1 MAAAGLEVREAGRA
15 LRVQTEAPH
24 LVSMGS
30 GRLSTA
36 VTLHPLPEGK
46 LTLGS
51 SRDADI
57 PVVGTGVESI
67 HCAIENN
74 NGVVTLH
81 PIKGSTAVDGVPINS
96 PVKLTQGCMLSIGR
110 SNYMRFNHP
119 AEAKQLRSALPHT
132 RISMAPISFSLPDNQ
147 YQENYH
153 LERKPPVAP
162 RKSPRNSCS
171 DDEIGFLGKL
181 TKFEMLAKQN
191 RNNCVSPKVFPAGAV
206 TTNVPA
212 DQILG
217 HSRSSS
223 LISLKNSNNNSP
235 LQNLTNLDRSRS
247 NTPSFNPSSP
257 GRFLNASPPGHCFA
271 ASSPNHCADE
281 NRQRPDTRTP
291 SRCNTPNLQY
301 QNCSTPHHNQIQ
313 MYTSAESYL
322 KSYKPYY
329 RENNNENAQTPQSV
343 MVSRNNVNQ
352 GDPMSR
358 SMTCQRS
365 NDLDELNG
373 RDYDMSQSLIVTK
386 TTTTEYHQ
394 MEKYGS
400 NPSICSNPG
409 SGGYLPG
416 SLRNAAGAQ
425 GFGSNP
431 NIKRIQP
438 PSPAFNRN
446 PKYNEPK
453 RAFGRV
459 KSPTPSAGS
468 GCSLEELHERQ
479 IDAENKRREA
489 EIRRKLAQEERLREQ
504 EVERQEKMRLE
515 EILAMCAEYERQ
527 STVEKPRQPNR
538 IKTNGSLPRDKRLGY
553 SSPFDSPKSPSK
565 TQPHFSFDAAK
576 QSNSA
581 SYENV
586 CVQNSKVIFQ
596 NGSAPGNRRNQSS
609 QAESQ
614 TMALVQDHTQSIAP
628 NNNQST
634 KWPNV
639 LGNGDHSFSSSIS
652 QARGPS
658 YENTMVDASS
668 LNNNNSNYA
677 QTNDTTM
684 ETSTYGTIQLNGA
697 RINGQQNNARNYD
710 NSASMAGNVSLY
722 ENVVITTAQNNN
734 QNHSMPKK
742 NSQLSNSCE
751 MIENK
756 LAISNDDLLEA
767 IEQLSMLSKSKEICV
782 IPKKINSEKDNAK
795 SNEAKADKERKELE
809 EEDRKK
815 YVEFL
820 QNEKLHIL
828 GNMDAL
834 KRSVADIEI
843 QEEEISREL
852 ELEKALLSAEY
863 ESESLKLSQ
872 DEGEKIKV
880 QMRINELERKMAE
893 DNTTQANLQADAKQR
908 VQRAQHACGRLEEEL
923 ANCMDDAGQ
932 QDISEKLATQQDLL
946 ESERKAFE
954 DLEFHHLEEEAS
966 KLATRE
972 ELQRY
977 LTEMTTKIETRKARL
992 SHLESQRSEA
1002 KSTATKDARSL
1013 ERQKLTHLK
1022 RLEEGRNRVR
1032 AINDE
1037 LTKLAQNSCE
1047 NSEEKR
1053 SPSREDFDRI
1063 SRVTTDS
1070 PIVNNQ
1076 GSLGRKTIESLK
1088 EIERNRQLHLAKQ
1101 GSQVISEERRRVEE
1115 LKRRVQDEV
1124 RSQWEERKMN
1134 CTSFNSVESGEESS
1148 SYSTGP
1154 TESGSGSS
1162 DGAEGGNSE
1171 KLSPSK
1177 LSELTSPSPGPSNNS
1192 YSLLQN
1198 DNMRDDR
1205 RTSMEGER
1213 LSNNSGGI
1221 IDGNGSRPLSQTSSE
1236 MDTLGPLQ
1244 PVKHREKAK
1253 LQRPLTRY
1261 LPIKSESLD
1270 LRHHIETAG
1279 HQLPL
1284 IHDVTVDTTSCSG
1297 YLSKMSKKF
1306 HHWNKRWFVFDRKRK
1321 TLSYYS
1327 DSSSRKARGV
1337 IYFQSIEEVYVD
1349 HMNTVRSPQPS
1360 LTFIIKTSSRLYHLM
1375 APSPEAMRVW
1385 VDVVFT
1391 GAEGYHEF
1399 DHGI

>member
-46 LTLGS
+46 ITLGS

-57 PVVGTGVESI
+57 SVVGTNVESI

-81 PIKGSTAVDGVPINS
+81 PINGSTAVDGVPINS
-96 PVKLTQGCMLSIGR
+96 PVRLAQGCMLSIGR

-119 AEAKQLRSALPHT
+119 AEAKQLRSVLPHS
-132 RISMAPISFSLPDNQ
+132 RISMAPISFLLPENQ
-147 YQENYH
+147 LQENYH

-181 TKFEMLAKQN
+181 TKFEMLSKQN

-223 LISLKNSNNNSP
+223 LISLKNGNNNSP
-235 LQNLTNLDRSRS
+235 LQNLTNFDRSRS
-247 NTPSFNPSSP
+247 NTPSINTSSPSHYLNTSSP
-257 GRFLNASPPGHCFA
+257 GNCFASP
-271 ASSPNHCADE
+271 SSNHCSDE
-281 NRQRPDTRTP
+281 NRQRETRTP
-291 SRCNTPNLQY
+291 SRSNTPNLQY
-301 QNCSTPHHNQIQ
+301 QSTPTNHNQIQ
-313 MYTSAESYL
+313 MYSSAESYL

-329 RENNNENAQTPQSV
+329 RENNTENGTSPQNPILKNTAS
-343 MVSRNNVNQ
+343 Q
-352 GDPMSR
+352 GDLMSR
-358 SMTCQRS
+358 SLTCQRS
-365 NDLDELNG
+365 ADLDELNA
-373 RDYDMSQSLIVTK
+373 REYDMSQSLIVTK
-386 TTTTEYHQ
+386 TTTTEYLQ
-394 MEKYGS
+394 LDKFGS
-400 NPSICSNPG
+400 NPSICNNANNG
-409 SGGYLPG
+409 NFYTG
-416 SLRNAAGAQ
+416 SLRSVSGAQ
-425 GFGSNP
+425 NFGSNP

-446 PKYNEPK
+446 PKYNDPK
-453 RAFGRV
+453 RNFGRV
-459 KSPTPSAGS
+459 KSPTPSTES
-468 GCSLEELHERQ
+468 GCSLEELRERQ

-489 EIRRKLAQEERLREQ
+489 ENRRKQAKEERLREQ

-527 STVEKPRQPNR
+527 SAAEKPRQPNR

-553 SSPFDSPKSPSK
+553 NSPFESPKSPSK
-565 TQPHFSFDAAK
+565 TQSHFSFDTNK
-576 QSNSA
+576 QTHST

-596 NGSAPGNRRNQSS
+596 NGNSPSNCRNPINQLENQTTNVQNHHPQS
-609 QAESQ
+609 
-614 TMALVQDHTQSIAP
+614 TMP
-628 NNNQST
+628 NNNQTT

-639 LGNGDHSFSSSIS
+639 LGNGDYSFSGSIAQVRS
-652 QARGPS
+652 PG
-658 YENTMVDASS
+658 YDNTTIDHSV
-668 LNNNNSNYA
+668 LNNNNNGYGQA
-677 QTNDTTM
+677 GDGAK
-684 ETSTYGTIQLNGA
+684 ETSAYGTIQLNGTK
-697 RINGQQNNARNYD
+697 IVSQPNNTRNYD
-710 NSASMAGNVSLY
+710 NSTPTSGNVSLY
-722 ENVVITTAQNNN
+722 ENVVISSSQNNN
-734 QNHSMPKK
+734 QNHSIPKK
-742 NSQLSNSCE
+742 NSQTSNSCE

-767 IEQLSMLSKSKEICV
+767 IEQLSMLSKSKEISM
-782 IPKKINSEKDNAK
+782 IPKKNNSEKDNTK

-809 EEDRKK
+809 EEDRRK
-815 YVEFL
+815 YIEFL

-880 QMRINELERKMAE
+880 QMRINELERQMAE
-893 DNTTQANLQADAKQR
+893 DNTTQSNLQAEAKQR
-908 VQRAQHACGRLEEEL
+908 VQRAEQACSRLEEEL
-923 ANCMDDAGQ
+923 TNCTDEHAQLDINKKLTAQ
-932 QDISEKLATQQDLL
+932 QDIL
-946 ESERKAFE
+946 ESESKAFE

-977 LTEMTTKIETRKARL
+977 LSELTTKIETRKARMN
-992 SHLESQRSEA
+992 HLESQRSEA
-1002 KSTATKDARSL
+1002 KNTATKDARSF
-1013 ERQKLTHLK
+1013 ERQKLAHLK

-1261 LPIKSESLD
+1261 LPIKSEFLD

-1375 APSPEAMRVW
+1375 APSAEAMRVW

-1399 DHGI
+1399 DHGM

>member
-1 MAAAGLEVREAGRA
+1 MASIAAASLEVHETGRA
-15 LRVQTEAPH
+15 LRVQTETPH

-46 LTLGS
+46 ITIGS
-51 SRDADI
+51 NRDADI
-57 PVVGTGVESI
+57 LVAGTGVESM

-74 NGVVTLH
+74 NGVVTLF
-81 PIKGSTAVDGVPINS
+81 PINGNTFIDGVAINS
-96 PVKLTQGCMLSIGR
+96 PVRLAQGCMLSIGR

-119 AEAKQLRSALPHT
+119 AEAKHLRSVFPHS
-132 RISMAPISFSLPDNQ
+132 RISMAPISFALPDGQ
-147 YQENYH
+147 PQENHH

-171 DDEIGFLGKL
+171 DDEMGFLSKL
-181 TKFEMLAKQN
+181 TKFEMLSKQN
-191 RNNCVSPKVFPAGAV
+191 RTNCVSPKVFPAGAL

-223 LISLKNSNNNSP
+223 LVSLTKSPVNGFTMNGNVDSVSQNSIIYHDETRQRSESRLSTPRSNNAANVQC
-235 LQNLTNLDRSRS
+235 QN
-247 NTPSFNPSSP
+247 
-257 GRFLNASPPGHCFA
+257 
-271 ASSPNHCADE
+271 
-281 NRQRPDTRTP
+281 
-291 SRCNTPNLQY
+291 
-301 QNCSTPHHNQIQ
+301 HNQIR
-313 MYTSAESYL
+313 MYSAETYL
-322 KSYKPYY
+322 KTCKPYH
-329 RENNNENAQTPQSV
+329 ENNNKNARSPYVGMTSPKIVAARS
-343 MVSRNNVNQ
+343 
-352 GDPMSR
+352 DDLMSR
-358 SMTCQRS
+358 SMTCQSS
-365 NDLDELNG
+365 NELDHLVD
-373 RDYDMSQSLIVTK
+373 RDFDMSQSLIVTK
-386 TTTTEYHQ
+386 TTTTEFLQ
-394 MEKYGS
+394 LEKYGS
-400 NPSICSNPG
+400 NPNICNASGDANVEILRPSN
-409 SGGYLPG
+409 
-416 SLRNAAGAQ
+416 AH

-431 NIKRIQP
+431 NVKRILP

-446 PKYNEPK
+446 PRYSEQK
-453 RAFGRV
+453 RVYARI
-459 KSPTPSAGS
+459 KSPTPSVGS
-468 GCSLEELHERQ
+468 NCSLEELRERQ
-479 IDAENKRREA
+479 ADAENKRREA
-489 EIRRKLAQEERLREQ
+489 ETKRKQAQEERLREQ

-538 IKTNGSLPRDKRLGY
+538 IITNGSLPRDKRLGY
-553 SSPFDSPKSPSK
+553 TSFDSPKSPSK
-565 TQPHFSFDAAK
+565 NQPHFSFDTIK
-576 QSNSA
+576 QTNWGA

-586 CVQNSKVIFQ
+586 SVQNSKVIFQ
-596 NGSAPGNRRNQSS
+596 NGNSANRRDQSAQVENRNAS
-609 QAESQ
+609 VGSP
-614 TMALVQDHTQSIAP
+614 HTNTP
-628 NNNQST
+628 NNNQPAKYS
-634 KWPNV
+634 NV
-639 LGNGDHSFSSSIS
+639 HNTNANYSFSGSIS
-652 QARGPS
+652 RGS
-658 YENTMVDASS
+658 NYENVSTDNNKKSGSYIAGTGNYMKAEDDTKGSS
-668 LNNNNSNYA
+668 
-677 QTNDTTM
+677 
-684 ETSTYGTIQLNGA
+684 STYGTIRLNGA
-697 RINGQQNNARNYD
+697 KIEPQMTQNGNA
-710 NSASMAGNVSLY
+710 SIY
-722 ENVVITTAQNNN
+722 ENVVLSPTTRNNN

-742 NSQLSNSCE
+742 NSQLSNSYE

-767 IEQLSMLSKSKEICV
+767 IEQLSMLSKSKEIYV
-782 IPKKINSEKDNAK
+782 TPKRNNSEKDNAK
-795 SNEAKADKERKELE
+795 SNEVKADKERKQLE

-815 YVEFL
+815 YIEFL

-834 KRSVADIEI
+834 KRSVAEIEI

-852 ELEKALLSAEY
+852 ELEKALVSAEY
-863 ESESLKLSQ
+863 ESESLKLTQ

-880 QMRINELERKMAE
+880 QMRINELEREMAE
-893 DNTTQANLQADAKQR
+893 DNATHSNLQGEAKQR
-908 VQRAQHACGRLEEEL
+908 VQKVQQACVQLDEQLTNCTDEIMQL
-923 ANCMDDAGQ
+923 DIANKLTVQ
-932 QDISEKLATQQDLL
+932 QDVL

-977 LTEMTTKIETRKARL
+977 LSDLTSKIENRKL
-992 SHLESQRSEA
+992 QLTHLESQRSEA
-1002 KSTATKDARSL
+1002 KNTATKEARSL
-1013 ERQKLTHLK
+1013 ERQKLGHLK
-1022 RLEEGRNRVR
+1022 RLEEARNRVR
-1032 AINDE
+1032 EINEE
-1037 LTKLAQNSCE
+1037 LGYLAQNSAEC
-1047 NSEEKR
+1047 SEEKR

-1063 SRVTTDS
+1063 SRVTNDS

-1134 CTSFNSVESGEESS
+1134 CASFNSVESGEESS

-1154 TESGSGSS
+1154 TESGSGST
-1162 DGAEGGNSE
+1162 DGAEGGNGE

-1177 LSELTSPSPGPSNNS
+1177 LSELTSPSPGPLNNS

-1213 LSNNSGGI
+1213 LSDNSGGGSGSGGGGGGI

-1284 IHDVTVDTTSCSG
+1284 IYDVTVDTTSCSG

-1306 HHWNKRWFVFDRKRK
+1306 HHWNKRWFVFDRRRK

-1327 DSSSRKARGV
+1327 DNTSKKARGV

-1360 LTFIIKTSSRLYHLM
+1360 LTFIVKTSSRLYHLM

-1399 DHGI
+1399 DHGV

>member
-1 MAAAGLEVREAGRA
+1 MASIAAAGLEVHEAGRA
-15 LRVQTEAPH
+15 LRVQTETPH

-46 LTLGS
+46 ITLGS
-51 SRDADI
+51 NRDADI
-57 PVVGTGVESI
+57 LVAGTGVEPV

-74 NGVVTLH
+74 NGVVTLY
-81 PIKGSTAVDGVPINS
+81 PINGNTFVDGVSTNS
-96 PVKLTQGCMLSIGR
+96 PVRLAQGCMLSIGR

-119 AEAKQLRSALPHT
+119 AEAKHLRSVFPHT
-132 RISMAPISFSLPDNQ
+132 RISMAPISFALPDGQ
-147 YQENYH
+147 AQENHH

-171 DDEIGFLGKL
+171 DDEMGFLGKL
-181 TKFEMLAKQN
+181 TKFEMLSKQN
-191 RNNCVSPKVFPAGAV
+191 RTNCVSPKVFPAGAL

-223 LISLKNSNNNSP
+223 LVSLTKSPVNGFTVNGNVDSTSQGSIGCHDETRQRSDPRLGTPTRPNVNLQCQNHNQVRMYSAETYLKASKPYQENNYKNV
-235 LQNLTNLDRSRS
+235 RS
-247 NTPSFNPSSP
+247 PSFGMTSP
-257 GRFLNASPPGHCFA
+257 KFVTARSDDL
-271 ASSPNHCADE
+271 
-281 NRQRPDTRTP
+281 
-291 SRCNTPNLQY
+291 
-301 QNCSTPHHNQIQ
+301 
-313 MYTSAESYL
+313 
-322 KSYKPYY
+322 
-329 RENNNENAQTPQSV
+329 
-343 MVSRNNVNQ
+343 
-352 GDPMSR
+352 MSR
-358 SMTCQRS
+358 SMTCQSS
-365 NDLDELNG
+365 NELDHLVD
-373 RDYDMSQSLIVTK
+373 RDFDMSQSLIVTK
-386 TTTTEYHQ
+386 TTTTEFLQ
-394 MEKYGS
+394 LEKYGS
-400 NPSICSNPG
+400 NPNVCNDSANG
-409 SGGYLPG
+409 DANVGM
-416 SLRNAAGAQ
+416 LRPSTAH

-431 NIKRIQP
+431 NVKRILP

-446 PKYNEPK
+446 PRYSEQKKIY
-453 RAFGRV
+453 ARV
-459 KSPTPSAGS
+459 KSPTPSVGS
-468 GCSLEELHERQ
+468 NCSLEELRERQ
-479 IDAENKRREA
+479 ADAENKRREA
-489 EIRRKLAQEERLREQ
+489 ETKRKQAQEERLREQ

-538 IKTNGSLPRDKRLGY
+538 IITNGSLPRDKRLGY
-553 SSPFDSPKSPSK
+553 TSSFDSPKSPSK
-565 TQPHFSFDAAK
+565 NQPHFSFDVGK
-576 QSNSA
+576 QANWGAA

-586 CVQNSKVIFQ
+586 SVQTSKVTLQ
-596 NGSAPGNRRNQSS
+596 NGNSSARHKDQSAQVEKHLCDVSAGSPYATAPSNNPSAKYSNVHNTNGSYFSGSISHGGNYEN
-609 QAESQ
+609 
-614 TMALVQDHTQSIAP
+614 VIIG
-628 NNNQST
+628 NNNKKNGSYT
-634 KWPNV
+634 GGT
-639 LGNGDHSFSSSIS
+639 GNGI
-652 QARGPS
+652 QADDDTRGSP
-658 YENTMVDASS
+658 
-668 LNNNNSNYA
+668 
-677 QTNDTTM
+677 
-684 ETSTYGTIQLNGA
+684 STYGTIRLNGTK
-697 RINGQQNNARNYD
+697 IEPQQATQGGNA
-710 NSASMAGNVSLY
+710 SIY
-722 ENVVITTAQNNN
+722 ENVVLSPTRNNN

-742 NSQLSNSCE
+742 NSQLSTSCE

-782 IPKKINSEKDNAK
+782 TPKRNNSEKNNAK
-795 SNEAKADKERKELE
+795 SNEAKADKERKQLE

-815 YVEFL
+815 YIEFL
-820 QNEKLHIL
+820 QNEKLHVL
-828 GNMDAL
+828 SNMDAL
-834 KRSVADIEI
+834 KRSVAEIEI

-852 ELEKALLSAEY
+852 EMEKALLSAEY
-863 ESESLKLSQ
+863 ESESLKLTQ

-880 QMRINELERKMAE
+880 QMRINELEREMAE
-893 DNTTQANLQADAKQR
+893 DNATHSKLQAEAKQR
-908 VQRAQHACGRLEEEL
+908 VQKAQQACARLDEQL
-923 ANCMDDAGQ
+923 ASCTNEIMHQSITDKLPAH
-932 QDISEKLATQQDLL
+932 QDIL

-977 LTEMTTKIETRKARL
+977 LSDLTSKIEGRKL
-992 SHLESQRSEA
+992 QLTHLESQRSEA
-1002 KSTATKDARSL
+1002 KNVATKEARGL
-1013 ERQKLTHLK
+1013 ERQKLGHLK
-1022 RLEEGRNRVR
+1022 RLEEARNRVR
-1032 AINDE
+1032 EINEE
-1037 LTKLAQNSCE
+1037 LGYLAQNSVE
-1047 NSEEKR
+1047 YSEEKR

-1063 SRVTTDS
+1063 SRVTNDS

-1076 GSLGRKTIESLK
+1076 GSLGRKTIESLR

-1134 CTSFNSVESGEESS
+1134 CASFNSVESGEESS

-1154 TESGSGSS
+1154 TESGSGST
-1162 DGAEGGNSE
+1162 DGAEGGTSE

-1177 LSELTSPSPGPSNNS
+1177 LSELTSSSPGPSNNS

-1213 LSNNSGGI
+1213 LSDNSGGGGGGGGGI

-1236 MDTLGPLQ
+1236 MDTLGSLQ

-1284 IHDVTVDTTSCSG
+1284 IYDVTVDTTSCSG

-1306 HHWNKRWFVFDRKRK
+1306 HHWNKRWFVFDRRRK

-1327 DSSSRKARGV
+1327 DNTSRKARGV

-1360 LTFIIKTSSRLYHLM
+1360 LTFIVKTTARLYHLM

-1399 DHGI
+1399 DHGV

>member
-57 PVVGTGVESI
+57 SVVGTGVESI

-81 PIKGSTAVDGVPINS
+81 PINGSTAVDGVPINS
-96 PVKLTQGCMLSIGR
+96 PVRLAQGCMLSIGR

-119 AEAKQLRSALPHT
+119 AEAKQLRSVLPHS

-147 YQENYH
+147 LQENYH

-181 TKFEMLAKQN
+181 TKFEMLAKQS
-191 RNNCVSPKVFPAGAV
+191 RNNCVSPKVFPAGAI

-247 NTPSFNPSSP
+247 NTPSFNTSSPAHFMNVSSPASCFAPSS
-257 GRFLNASPPGHCFA
+257 SHC
-271 ASSPNHCADE
+271 PDE
-281 NRQRPDTRTP
+281 NRQRPEARTP

-301 QNCSTPHHNQIQ
+301 QNCSTPNQNQIQ
-313 MYTSAESYL
+313 MYSSAESYL
-322 KSYKPYY
+322 KTYKPYY
-329 RENNNENAQTPQSV
+329 RENNNENIQNSQSLL
-343 MVSRNNVNQ
+343 MSKSNGNQ
-352 GDPMSR
+352 SDVMSR

-365 NDLDELNG
+365 NDLDDLNA

-386 TTTTEYHQ
+386 TTTTEYLQ
-394 MEKYGS
+394 LEKYGS
-400 NPSICSNPG
+400 NPSICNNPNNG
-409 SGGYLPG
+409 NFCSG
-416 SLRNAAGAQ
+416 SLRNVAAAQ
-425 GFGSNP
+425 NFGSNP

-446 PKYNEPK
+446 PKYSEP
-453 RAFGRV
+453 RRGFARV
-459 KSPTPSAGS
+459 KSPTPSTGS
-468 GCSLEELHERQ
+468 GCSLEELRERQ

-489 EIRRKLAQEERLREQ
+489 ENKRKQAQEERLREQ

-527 STVEKPRQPNR
+527 STMEKPRQPNR

-553 SSPFDSPKSPSK
+553 NSPFDSPKSPSK
-565 TQPHFSFDAAK
+565 TQPHFSFDTTK

-596 NGSAPGNRRNQSS
+596 NGSSPSNWRNQAG
-609 QAESQ
+609 QAENQ
-614 TMALVQDHTQSIAP
+614 TTTNAQDHPQLAIP
-628 NNNQST
+628 NNNNQST

-639 LGNGDHSFSSSIS
+639 LGNGDHSFSGSIS
-652 QARGPS
+652 HARSPS
-658 YENTMVDASS
+658 YENTMIDNSL
-668 LNNNNSNYA
+668 LNNNANYV
-677 QTNDTTM
+677 QTNDATNQ
-684 ETSTYGTIQLNGA
+684 TSLYGTIQLNGTK
-697 RINGQQNNARNYD
+697 INENNARNYD
-710 NSASMAGNVSLY
+710 NSTSMSGNVSLY
-722 ENVVITTAQNNN
+722 ENVVINSTQNNN

-742 NSQLSNSCE
+742 NAQLSNSCE

-767 IEQLSMLSKSKEICV
+767 IEQLSMLSKSKEMCM
-782 IPKKINSEKDNAK
+782 IPKKNNSEKDNAK

-815 YVEFL
+815 YIEFL
-820 QNEKLHIL
+820 QNEKVHIL

-872 DEGEKIKV
+872 DEGEKLKV
-880 QMRINELERKMAE
+880 QMRINELERQMAE
-893 DNTTQANLQADAKQR
+893 DNTTQANLQAEAKQR
-908 VQRAQHACGRLEEEL
+908 VQRAQQACSRLEEEL
-923 ANCMDDAGQ
+923 AKCTDEVSQ
-932 QDISEKLATQQDLL
+932 QNIGDKLAAQQDLL

-977 LTEMTTKIETRKARL
+977 LSELTTKIETRKARL
-992 SHLESQRSEA
+992 HHLESQRSEA

-1013 ERQKLTHLK
+1013 ERQKLAHLK

-1037 LTKLAQNSCE
+1037 LTNLAQNSNE
-1047 NSEEKR
+1047 NGEEKR

-1253 LQRPLTRY
+1253 HQRPLTRY

-1284 IHDVTVDTTSCSG
+1284 IHDVTVDTTSCCG

>member
-1 MAAAGLEVREAGRA
+1 MDIIRYICSLPCISMATAGLEVREAGRA

-36 VTLHPLPEGK
+36 VTLHPLAEGK

-57 PVVGTGVESI
+57 SVVGTGVESI
-67 HCAIENN
+67 HCTIENK

-81 PIKGSTAVDGVPINS
+81 PINGSTAVDGVPINS
-96 PVKLTQGCMLSIGR
+96 PVRLAQGCMLSIGR

-119 AEAKQLRSALPHT
+119 AEAKHLRSVLPHS
-132 RISMAPISFSLPDNQ
+132 RISMAPISFNLPDNQ
-147 YQENYH
+147 QQENYH

-181 TKFEMLAKQN
+181 TKFEMLAKQS

-223 LISLKNSNNNSP
+223 LISLKNGNNSP

-247 NTPSFNPSSP
+247 NTPSFNASSP
-257 GRFLNASPPGHCFA
+257 GHFLNTSSPANCFA
-271 ASSPNHCADE
+271 SSSPNHCSDE
-281 NRQRPDTRTP
+281 NHQRTP

-301 QNCSTPHHNQIQ
+301 QNCSTPNHNQIQ
-313 MYTSAESYL
+313 VYSNAESYL

-329 RENNNENAQTPQSV
+329 RENNNENSQSTQ
-343 MVSRNNVNQ
+343 NLITKNTANQ
-352 GDPMSR
+352 ADMMSR
-358 SMTCQRS
+358 SFTCQRS
-365 NDLDELNG
+365 NDLDELAS
-373 RDYDMSQSLIVTK
+373 RDFDMSQSLIVTK
-386 TTTTEYHQ
+386 TTTTEYLQ
-394 MEKYGS
+394 LEKFGS
-400 NPSICSNPG
+400 NPNICNNSSNGNYAG
-409 SGGYLPG
+409 SM
-416 SLRNAAGAQ
+416 RNMAEAPR
-425 GFGSNP
+425 FGSNP

-453 RAFGRV
+453 RGFVRV
-459 KSPTPSAGS
+459 KSPTPSIGS
-468 GCSLEELHERQ
+468 GCSLEELRERQ

-489 EIRRKLAQEERLREQ
+489 ENRRKQAQEERLREQ
-504 EVERQEKMRLE
+504 EIERQEKMRLE

-565 TQPHFSFDAAK
+565 NQPHFSFDSIK
-576 QSNSA
+576 PPSNSA

-586 CVQNSKVIFQ
+586 CVQNSKVVFQ
-596 NGSAPGNRRNQSS
+596 NGTSPNNRRHQSTQGDS
-609 QAESQ
+609 PLTS
-614 TMALVQDHTQSIAP
+614 MQDHPQSTTP
-628 NNNQST
+628 NNNQSI

-639 LGNGDHSFSSSIS
+639 HGNGDHSFSNSVSQGRSS
-652 QARGPS
+652 S
-658 YENTMVDASS
+658 YENAMIDSS
-668 LNNNNSNYA
+668 MLNNNNSSYA
-677 QTNDTTM
+677 QNDTK
-684 ETSTYGTIQLNGA
+684 ETSTYGTIQLNGN
-697 RINGQQNNARNYD
+697 RIKPAQQNN
-710 NSASMAGNVSLY
+710 SMNGNLSLY
-722 ENVVITTAQNNN
+722 ENVVIGPVQNNN
-734 QNHSMPKK
+734 QNNHSMPKK
-742 NSQLSNSCE
+742 NGQLSNSCE

-767 IEQLSMLSKSKEICV
+767 IEQLSMLSKSKEICT
-782 IPKKINSEKDNAK
+782 IPKKNNSEKDNAK

-815 YVEFL
+815 YIEFL
-820 QNEKLHIL
+820 QNEKIHIL

-863 ESESLKLSQ
+863 ESESLKLNQ

-880 QMRINELERKMAE
+880 QMRINELERQMAE
-893 DNTTQANLQADAKQR
+893 DNTTQANLQAEAKQR
-908 VQRAQHACGRLEEEL
+908 VQRAQQACSRLEEEL
-923 ANCMDDAGQ
+923 VNCTDERTQQEVSEKLMAQ
-932 QDISEKLATQQDLL
+932 QDIL

-977 LTEMTTKIETRKARL
+977 LSELTAKIETRKARL
-992 SHLESQRSEA
+992 NHLESQRSEA

-1013 ERQKLTHLK
+1013 ERQKLAHLK

-1037 LTKLAQNSCE
+1037 LTKLAQNCCE

-1162 DGAEGGNSE
+1162 DSAEGANSE

-1279 HQLPL
+1279 HHLPL

-1327 DSSSRKARGV
+1327 DSSSRKPRGV
-1337 IYFQSIEEVYVD
+1337 IYFQAIEEVYVD